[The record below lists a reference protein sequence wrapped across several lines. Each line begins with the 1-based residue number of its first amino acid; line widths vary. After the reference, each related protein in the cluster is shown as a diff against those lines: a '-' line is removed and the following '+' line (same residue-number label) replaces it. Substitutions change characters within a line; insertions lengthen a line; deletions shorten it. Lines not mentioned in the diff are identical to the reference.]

1 MGKATY
7 HNRYESIMRVV
18 SAMGEFGDETP
29 TQIGKRVNLSR
40 QNVLDVLKHAETWGY
55 VYHKEYVYRAAT
67 EKCQEVVASLWYPTD
82 YGFQN
87 AKWFVAAMSKYQS
100 GKGMKPLL

>member
-7 HNRYESIMRVV
+7 HNRYESINRVV
-18 SAMGEFGDETP
+18 STMGEFGCETA
-29 TQIGKRVNLSR
+29 TEISKRVNLSR

-55 VYHKEYVYRAAT
+55 VYHKEYPYRYRKDGSVLVSA
-67 EKCQEVVASLWYPTD
+67 KLWYPTD
-82 YGFQN
+82 YGLEQV
-87 AKWFVAAMSKYQS
+87 KWFVKAMSKYQS